1 MHVMNKL
8 LLTLQE
14 VINDVAV
21 LDGLKLSHNNC
32 VRYKFCVYSKLKN
45 LWIDWTEES
54 KTTPYVMDYSK
65 DSLYVDCSNFIVT
78 TLIIYFLYSTCDLKS
93 LQLIFLLTSSRL

>member
-21 LDGLKLSHNNC
+21 LDGLKLSHHNC
-32 VRYKFCVYSKLKN
+32 VCESSK
-45 LWIDWTEES
+45 S
-54 KTTPYVMDYSK
+54 KII
-65 DSLYVDCSNFIVT
+65 FG
-78 TLIIYFLYSTCDLKS
+78 LIGLKS
-93 LQLIFLLTSSRL
+93 QRRLPTKWIIAKTLCTSTAVILLLPP

>member
-21 LDGLKLSHNNC
+21 LDGLKLSHHNC
-32 VRYKFCVYSKLKN
+32 VCESSKLMTLRFLMVLN
-45 LWIDWTEES
+45 CLITIA
-54 KTTPYVMDYSK
+54 YV
-65 DSLYVDCSNFIVT
+65 
-78 TLIIYFLYSTCDLKS
+78 S
-93 LQLIFLLTSSRL
+93 LQNQK

>member
-21 LDGLKLSHNNC
+21 LDGLKLSHHNC
-32 VRYKFCVYSKLKN
+32 VRYTCCESSKLK
-45 LWIDWTEES
+45 
-54 KTTPYVMDYSK
+54 
-65 DSLYVDCSNFIVT
+65 
-78 TLIIYFLYSTCDLKS
+78 KS
-93 LQLIFLLTSSRL
+93 LD